1 MVPWITTFK
10 VHPKGDQSWVFI
22 ERTDVEA
29 ETPILWPPDVKSWL
43 IWKDPD
49 AGKDWGRRRRGWR
62 RGWNGWM
69 ASSTQSTWAWVNSGE
84 LVMNREAWRAAVH
97 GVTKSQTRLND
108 LTELKQPLLFS
119 RLLLTLYMDIYPS
132 RSFLWHLLTSVWQG
146 KGTFCSP
153 CHTVSYVAQHSSHCA
168 LSPSP
173 LLWVPCLLI
182 HFSGPVACPLTPL
195 QTEALHTV
203 H

>member
-1 MVPWITTFK
+1 MRRADSFEKTLMLEGT
-10 VHPKGDQSWVFI
+10 
-22 ERTDVEA
+22 R
-29 ETPILWPPDVKSWL
+29 
-43 IWKDPD
+43 
-49 AGKDWGRRRRGWR
+49 GRRRRGWR
-62 RGWNGWM
+62 RMRWLDGITDSINMSLGKLRG
-69 ASSTQSTWAWVNSGE
+69 AGGE
-84 LVMNREAWRAAVH
+84 QGGLVCCGSWGHKESD
-97 GVTKSQTRLND
+97 T
-108 LTELKQPLLFS
+108 TELKQPRLFS

-132 RSFLWHLLTSVWQG
+132 RSFLWHLLTSAWQG

-173 LLWVPCLLI
+173 LLRVPCLLI